1 MPVPLVRGSV
11 NIRRLSTLAAD
22 KVSLALSDL
31 VSAQPGMGL
40 IGIDVPVTAFL
51 MAV

>member
-1 MPVPLVRGSV
+1 MDEVTMIGLDLAK
-11 NIRRLSTLAAD
+11 NIFQ
-22 KVSLALSDL
+22 V
-31 VSAQPGMGL
+31 VSAQPGMVL